1 VRSDTTL
8 FDPASGT
15 STTGSMGTARAFHT
29 LTVMLN
35 GQMLA
40 VGGETQ
46 NSRGQFGTTAS
57 AELFTP

>member
-1 VRSDTTL
+1 
-8 FDPASGT
+8 
-15 STTGSMGTARAFHT
+15 MGTARAFHT

-46 NSRGQFGTTAS
+46 NSQGQFGTTAS